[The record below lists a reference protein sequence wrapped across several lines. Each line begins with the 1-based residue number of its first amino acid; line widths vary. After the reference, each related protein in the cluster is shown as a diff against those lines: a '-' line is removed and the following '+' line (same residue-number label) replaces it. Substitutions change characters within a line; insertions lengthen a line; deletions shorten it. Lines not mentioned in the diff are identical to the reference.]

1 MSPRITETAETAE
14 TAMTDVSK
22 LRAFDPRIHAGIPQF
37 LEGKGFSPEAS
48 EALLELDMA
57 LFQWRRMAE
66 KGEFKGKV
74 LEGVTETLEPA
85 LLQGLLSIAQ
95 LSAGIGRP
103 DPVQP
108 TIGMVAEVMAVDPS
122 RASRIVSELVSRG
135 FVERRAAQEDAR
147 RSVLAVTPK
156 SRKFLG
162 EFTLSKWRILSEVFA
177 GWEGEDIATFSRLFA
192 RYVSGILAVVS
203 EAKDVPSEAVK
214 P

>member
-1 MSPRITETAETAE
+1 MTEN
-14 TAMTDVSK
+14 AMTDTSK
-22 LRAFDPRIHAGIPQF
+22 PRFFDPRIHAGIPQF
-37 LEGKGFSPEAS
+37 LEGKGFSPDAS
-48 EALLELDMA
+48 EALLQLDMA

-95 LSAGIGRP
+95 LSAGIGRTE
-103 DPVQP
+103 PVQP

-147 RSVLAVTPK
+147 RSVLVVTPK
-156 SRKFLG
+156 SRQFLG
-162 EFTLSKWRILSEVFA
+162 EFTLSKWRILSEVFK

-192 RYVSGILAVVS
+192 RYVSGLVRVVS
-203 EAKDVPSEAVK
+203 GGQEATQDAVK
-214 P
+214 PEV

>member
-1 MSPRITETAETAE
+1 
-14 TAMTDVSK
+14 MTDTSK
-22 LRAFDPRIHAGIPQF
+22 PRFFDPRIHAGIPQF
-37 LEGKGFSPEAS
+37 LEGKGFSPDAS
-48 EALLELDMA
+48 EALLQLDMA

-95 LSAGIGRP
+95 LSAGIGRTE
-103 DPVQP
+103 PVQP

-147 RSVLAVTPK
+147 RSVLVVTPK
-156 SRKFLG
+156 SRQFLG
-162 EFTLSKWRILSEVFA
+162 EFTLSKWRILSEVFK

-192 RYVSGILAVVS
+192 RYVSGLVRVVS
-203 EAKDVPSEAVK
+203 GGQEATQDAVK
-214 P
+214 PEV

>member
-1 MSPRITETAETAE
+1 MTEN
-14 TAMTDVSK
+14 AMTDTSK
-22 LRAFDPRIHAGIPQF
+22 PRFFDPRIHAGIPQF
-37 LEGKGFSPEAS
+37 LEGKGFSPDAS
-48 EALLELDMA
+48 EALLQLDMA

-95 LSAGIGRP
+95 LSAGIGRTE
-103 DPVQP
+103 PVQP

-147 RSVLAVTPK
+147 RSVLVVTPK
-156 SRKFLG
+156 SRQFLG
-162 EFTLSKWRILSEVFA
+162 EFTLSKWRILSEVFE

-192 RYVSGILAVVS
+192 RYVSGLVRVVS
-203 EAKDVPSEAVK
+203 GGQEATQDAVK
-214 P
+214 PKV